1 MSDYVVVKLISGE
14 TVMATFEGEDD
25 KFIKINYPIQIK
37 TTIIP
42 EIHRESI
49 SAAPFC
55 QFSES
60 SSFTLEKSH
69 IIYIKKLHKQFISH
83 YKNFIKTYDEAL
95 IPTTRQSIQEALQEA
110 DDELTI
116 EEIQKRLDLLES
128 IASSAGEEVDE
139 EDLISFIEGNDTV
152 H

>member
-14 TVMATFEGEDD
+14 TVMATFEGEDA

-55 QFSES
+55 QFSERS
-60 SSFTLEKSH
+60 
-69 IIYIKKLHKQFISH
+69 
-83 YKNFIKTYDEAL
+83 
-95 IPTTRQSIQEALQEA
+95 
-110 DDELTI
+110 
-116 EEIQKRLDLLES
+116 EERRVGKEC
-128 IASSAGEEVDE
+128 
-139 EDLISFIEGNDTV
+139 
-152 H
+152 